1 MNHSSAFPTST
12 GKSHSCSTF
21 LLRDENAFLIGHNL
35 DDTGGIP
42 LPGVIC
48 FNKRGVRKRNISF
61 YEILTGEKPPS
72 PTIHWTSRHG
82 SVTFNSW
89 GKEFIDGGINE
100 AGLYVQEMS
109 LGETVYPQDDA
120 RPRMFMEQ
128 WMLYL
133 LDNYETVA
141 QVLENLSQVII
152 DGWPWHY
159 FLCDRTGHTA
169 GIQFIDGQPNIYTG
183 ESMPVPALCN
193 SLYPQEMEN
202 LANYAGFGG
211 QTPVDLDDMETER
224 FVHAAHMIQNAP
236 ASPSVDYAFDILKNL
251 ERGDDESGTWT
262 LWSYVIDVV
271 EQRVYWHTKAARERK
286 SFDMHAFDLSCD
298 TPAMMLDINIP
309 KSGDMA
315 ATFEP
320 YSPELNRNVVKA
332 GIGAIDGAEA
342 YAQEHGGTM
351 ENLINAIADFPEST
365 ECVGRT

>member
-1 MNHSSAFPTST
+1 MNHFTGFPASA

-21 LLRDENAFLIGHNL
+21 LLRDENSFLIGHNL

-42 LPGVIC
+42 LPGVLCI
-48 FNKRGVRKRNISF
+48 NKRGVRKRNISF
-61 YEILTGEKPPS
+61 HEILTGEKLS
-72 PTIHWTSRHG
+72 PTIHWTSHQG

-89 GKEFIDGGINE
+89 GREFIDGGINE

-120 RPRMFMEQ
+120 LPRMFMEQ
-128 WMLYL
+128 WMHYL

-141 QVLENLSQVII
+141 QVLETMSQVII

-183 ESMPVPALCN
+183 ESMPVPVFCN

-202 LANYAGFGG
+202 LSNYAGFGG
-211 QTPVDLDDMETER
+211 QTLVDLDDMKVER
-224 FVHAAHMIQNAP
+224 FVHAAHLIQNAP
-236 ASPSVDYAFDILKNL
+236 ASPSVDYAFAILKNL
-251 ERGDDESGTWT
+251 ERGDDESGTFT
-262 LWSYVIDVV
+262 LWSYVIDVMK
-271 EQRVYWHTKAARERK
+271 QRVYWHTKAAQERK
-286 SFDMHAFDLSCD
+286 FFDVRAFDFSCD

-309 KSGDMA
+309 KSGDMG

-320 YSPELNRNVVKA
+320 YSPELNRSVVKA
-332 GIGAIDGAEA
+332 GIGAIDGAEE
-342 YAQEHGGTM
+342 YVQERGGTL
-351 ENLINAIADFPEST
+351 ENMINAVADFPAST
-365 ECVGRT
+365 ECVEQT